1 MADLMLSI
9 NRHVATVTLNR
20 PAQRNAINYDMW
32 CQLIEVCSRLE
43 TDPQVRVVVFRGM
56 GEEAF
61 SAGGDI
67 REFMARRS
75 DPWHAK
81 IYNGKVEMALAGILR
96 LTKPTIALVKG
107 YCVGGGCELAVHCDL
122 RIAAENA
129 IFGMPVAK
137 LNTLIG
143 YGEMQR
149 FVEIIGVG
157 HTLDLLLTARLVDAP
172 EARSMGLC
180 SQIHPL
186 DTVDAVLDDLTAG
199 MVDLAPLAQRWHKQ
213 MLQTVIH
220 KPDLLDLTP
229 DEAMLPDE
237 IFNTQDYGEGVR
249 AFLEKRKPSFK
260 GR

>member
-1 MADLMLSI
+1 MADLLLSI
-9 NRHVATVTLNR
+9 DHQIATVVLNR
-20 PAQRNAINYDMW
+20 PTQRNAINYEMW
-32 CQLIEVCSRLE
+32 CQLTELCVRLE
-43 TDPQVRVVVFRGM
+43 NDPQVRVVVFRGA

-67 REFMARRS
+67 REFVARRS
-75 DPWHAK
+75 DPWQAK
-81 IYNGKVEMALAGILR
+81 IYNGKVEMALANILR

-107 YCVGGGCELAVHCDL
+107 YCVGGGCEVAVHCDL

-129 IFGMPVAK
+129 TFGLPVAK

-143 YGEMQR
+143 YAEMQR
-149 FVEIIGVG
+149 FVEILGVG
-157 HTLDLLLTARLVDAP
+157 HTSDLLLTARLVDAQ
-172 EARSMGLC
+172 EAQRMGLC

-186 DTVDAVLDDLTAG
+186 AAIDTALDELTSQMAE
-199 MVDLAPLAQRWHKQ
+199 LAPLAQRWHKQ
-213 MLQTVIH
+213 MLQTIVH

-237 IFNTQDYGEGVR
+237 IFNTDDYGEGVR
-249 AFLEKRKPSFK
+249 AFLEKRRPNFK